1 MGLSVPLCPCGG
13 SRLPA
18 DLELAEAALQAVRIA
33 GEVKTSENHHLIVV
47 DLEEDTVRIPTH
59 ERTAR
64 FVGHDWKAERV
75 VP

>member
-1 MGLSVPLCPCGG
+1 
-13 SRLPA
+13 
-18 DLELAEAALQAVRIA
+18 LAEAALQAVRIA
-33 GEVKTSENHHLIVV
+33 GEVKTSGNHHLIVV